1 MQFYNQKTEL
11 INKKTTM
18 KNTILILLLFLTLTS
33 CSQQNKK
40 ESANEQINS
49 TENNLDKKNNEITI
63 KYSTPIKGYNVSARW
78 LIRGKLEV
86 MGSENFSGPAI
97 LTFENIDTKEISWVL
112 HPEFTIDID
121 KENLKYITV
130 KDGEYIKNQSFT
142 QISKYIKPKFEKV
155 GTSKEE
161 EEGFG
166 YTYIPFF
173 FQDVDF
179 DDKDELILTYAK
191 TYEKGGSQNK
201 IFKTPDY
208 DNLEFSEMTNEPFT
222 NFSGF
227 YYGNPSADA
236 YSYTIIDYKNKTITH
251 SGMSGAGGRGEI
263 IYEFKKS
270 EGGDDYHLSKKTDI
284 NNYDDWEIEETTI
297 STYNDYG
304 KQIIAVKKSKS
315 KLY

>member
-1 MQFYNQKTEL
+1 V
-11 INKKTTM
+11 
-18 KNTILILLLFLTLTS
+18 
-33 CSQQNKK
+33 
-40 ESANEQINS
+40 
-49 TENNLDKKNNEITI
+49 
-63 KYSTPIKGYNVSARW
+63 P
-78 LIRGKLEV
+78 
-86 MGSENFSGPAI
+86 GSENFSGPAI

-121 KENLKYITV
+121 EENLKYFTV
-130 KDGEYIKNQSFT
+130 EDDQYIKNQSFT

-155 GTSKEE
+155 GTSKE

-208 DNLEFSEMTNEPFT
+208 NSLEFSEMTNEPFA
-222 NFSGF
+222 NFSGLYF
-227 YYGNPSADA
+227 GNPSADA
-236 YSYTIIDYKNKTITH
+236 YSYTTIDYKNKTIIH
-251 SGMSGAGGRGEI
+251 SGLSGAGGGGNI

-270 EGGDDYHLSKKTDI
+270 EYGDNFQLFKKTDI
-284 NNYDDWEIEETTI
+284 NNYDNWEIEETTVFM
-297 STYNDYG
+297 YDDYG
-304 KQIIAVKKSKS
+304 KDIIKISKS
-315 KLY
+315 KKKLE

>member
-1 MQFYNQKTEL
+1 
-11 INKKTTM
+11 M
-18 KNTILILLLFLTLTS
+18 KSTILFLFLFITLIS
-33 CSQQNKK
+33 CSKQNKNESISDQL
-40 ESANEQINS
+40 ESAK
-49 TENNLDKKNNEITI
+49 NNIEKKNNEITI
-63 KYSTPIKGYNVSARW
+63 NYSTPIKGYNVSAKW
-78 LIRGKLEV
+78 IIRKKNDAYNKVSAGD
-86 MGSENFSGPAI
+86 FIGPAI
-97 LTFENIDTKEISWVL
+97 LTFEDVKTKEIFWVL

-121 KENLKYITV
+121 KENLKYFTV
-130 KDGEYIKNQSFT
+130 KDGEFIKNQSFT

-155 GTSKEE
+155 GTSKE

-179 DDKDELILTYAK
+179 DDKDELILTYAA
-191 TYEKGGSQNK
+191 TYETGGSQNK
-201 IFKTPDY
+201 LFKTPDY
-208 DNLEFSEMTNEPFT
+208 DNLEFREMTEEPFS

>member
-1 MQFYNQKTEL
+1 
-11 INKKTTM
+11 M
-18 KNTILILLLFLTLTS
+18 KNTILILFLFLTLTS
-33 CSQQNKK
+33 FSKQNKK
-40 ESANEQINS
+40 ASANEQVKS
-49 TENNLDKKNNEITI
+49 SVNNLDKKNNEITI
-63 KYSTPIKGYNVSARW
+63 KYSTPIKGYNVSIKW

-130 KDGEYIKNQSFT
+130 KYGEYIKNQSFT

-155 GTSKEE
+155 GTFKE

-201 IFKTPDY
+201 IFKTPNY
-208 DNLEFSEMTNEPFT
+208 DNLEFSEMTDEPFA

-227 YYGNPSADA
+227 YFGNPSADA
-236 YSYTIIDYKNKTITH
+236 YSYTTIDYKNKTITN
-251 SGMSGAGGRGEI
+251 SGLSGAGGHGNI

-270 EGGDDYHLSKKTDI
+270 EGGDDYHLFNKTDI
-284 NNYDDWEIEETTI
+284 NNYDNWEIEETTI
-297 STYNDYG
+297 STYDDYG
-304 KQIIAVKKSKS
+304 KEIIKINKNKS
-315 KLY
+315 KLQ

>member
-1 MQFYNQKTEL
+1 
-11 INKKTTM
+11 M
-18 KNTILILLLFLTLTS
+18 KNTILILFLFLTLTS
-33 CSQQNKK
+33 CSKQDKK
-40 ESANEQINS
+40 ESANKQINS
-49 TENNLDKKNNEITI
+49 TENNLDKKNKEITI

-97 LTFENIDTKEISWVL
+97 LIFENINTKEISWVL

-130 KDGEYIKNQSFT
+130 KDGEYIK
-142 QISKYIKPKFEKV
+142 PKFEKV
-155 GTSKEE
+155 GTSKE

-201 IFKTPDY
+201 LFKTPDY
-208 DNLEFSEMTNEPFT
+208 NNLEFREMTEEPFS

-236 YSYTIIDYKNKTITH
+236 YSYTTIDYQNKTITH
-251 SGMSGAGGRGEI
+251 SGLSGAGGHGYI

-270 EGGDDYHLSKKTDI
+270 EYGDDYHLFKKTDV
-284 NNYDDWEIEETTI
+284 NNYNNWEIKETTI
-297 STYNDYG
+297 STYDDYG
-304 KQIIAVKKSKS
+304 SEIIKINKSKS

>member
-1 MQFYNQKTEL
+1 M
-11 INKKTTM
+11 INKTKTTM
-18 KNTILILLLFLTLTS
+18 KNTILILFLFIALTS

-40 ESANEQINS
+40 ESANEQIKS
-49 TENNLDKKNNEITI
+49 TINNFDKKNNEITI
-63 KYSTPIKGYNVSARW
+63 KYSTPIKGYNVSVKW
-78 LIRGKLEV
+78 LIRGKLEA
-86 MGSENFSGPAI
+86 MGSGNFSGPAI

-130 KDGEYIKNQSFT
+130 KDGEFIRNQSFT

-155 GTSKEE
+155 GTTKED
-161 EEGFG
+161 EGFG

-179 DDKDELILTYAK
+179 DDKYELILTYAK

-227 YYGNPSADA
+227 YFGNPSADA
-236 YSYTIIDYKNKTITH
+236 YSFTTIDYKNKTITN
-251 SGMSGAGGRGEI
+251 SGLSGAGGQGNI

-270 EGGDDYHLSKKTDI
+270 EGGDNYHLFKKTDI
-284 NNYDDWEIEETTI
+284 NNYDNWEIEETTI
-297 STYNDYG
+297 STYDDYG
-304 KQIIAVKKSKS
+304 KEIIKINKNKS
-315 KLY
+315 KLQ

>member
-1 MQFYNQKTEL
+1 
-11 INKKTTM
+11 M

-33 CSQQNKK
+33 FSQQNKK

-208 DNLEFSEMTNEPFT
+208 DNLEFREMTEEPFS

>member
-1 MQFYNQKTEL
+1 
-11 INKKTTM
+11 M

>member
-1 MQFYNQKTEL
+1 
-11 INKKTTM
+11 M

-155 GTSKEE
+155 GTSKE

>member
-1 MQFYNQKTEL
+1 
-11 INKKTTM
+11 M

-121 KENLKYITV
+121 KENLKYITI

-161 EEGFG
+161 EGFG

-179 DDKDELILTYAK
+179 DDVDELILTYAT
-191 TYEKGGSQNK
+191 TYEKGGSKNK
-201 IFKTPDY
+201 IFKKDDY
-208 DNLEFSEMTNEPFT
+208 ENLEFSEMTNEPFT

-236 YSYTIIDYKNKTITH
+236 YNYTSIDYKNKTITH
-251 SGMSGAGGRGEI
+251 HELSGAGGSGEI

-270 EGGDDYHLSKKTDI
+270 DNNSNYILFRKTDE
-284 NNYDDWEIEETTI
+284 NNSENSEIRK
-297 STYNDYG
+297 STVFKYNDYG
-304 KQIIAVKKSKS
+304 GIISVYK
-315 KLY
+315 

>member
-1 MQFYNQKTEL
+1 M
-11 INKKTTM
+11 KK
-18 KNTILILLLFLTLTS
+18 TILIFFLTFNLIS
-33 CSQQNKK
+33 CAKPTKK
-40 ESANEQINS
+40 ESGTNE
-49 TENNLDKKNNEITI
+49 TEIIKSNVGQENNEITI
-63 KYSTPIKGYNVSARW
+63 KYTSPIKGYNVSVKW

-97 LTFENIDTKEISWVL
+97 LTFENINTKEISWVL

-161 EEGFG
+161 EGFG

-208 DNLEFSEMTNEPFT
+208 DNLEFNEMTDEPFA

-227 YYGNPSADA
+227 YFGNPSADA
-236 YSYTIIDYKNKTITH
+236 YSYTTIDYHNKTITH
-251 SGMSGAGGRGEI
+251 SGLSGAGGGGNI

-270 EGGDDYHLSKKTDI
+270 EYGDNFQLFKKTDI
-284 NNYDDWEIEETTI
+284 NNYENWEIEETTVFM
-297 STYNDYG
+297 YDDYG
-304 KQIIAVKKSKS
+304 KDIIKISKS
-315 KLY
+315 KKKLE